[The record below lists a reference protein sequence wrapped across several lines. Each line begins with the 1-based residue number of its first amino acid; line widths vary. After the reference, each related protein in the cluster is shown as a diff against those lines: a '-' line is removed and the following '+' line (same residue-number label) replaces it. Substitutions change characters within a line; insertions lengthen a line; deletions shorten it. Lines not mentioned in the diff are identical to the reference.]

1 MIIGACRL
9 KVHIFESNSLK
20 DKRQVIK
27 SLIERLKS
35 RFNISIAEV
44 DELDSWQTA
53 LIGFACVSNET
64 KHVQSVISKVIS
76 FIDKDGR
83 LEITGQDIEI
93 L

>member
-1 MIIGACRL
+1 MIIGACRIKL
-9 KVHIFESNSLK
+9 HIFESYSLK

-35 RFNISIAEV
+35 RYNISIAEI
-44 DELDSWQTA
+44 DNLDSWQSA

-64 KHVQSVISKVIS
+64 KHVQSVINNVIG
-76 FIDKDGR
+76 FIDHDGR
-83 LEITGQDIEI
+83 LEITAQDIEI